1 MNKKIILLGTST
13 LVLAAVPVISV
24 VSCSGGGT
32 QPSTTNKQ
40 IVAKNN
46 LTANN
51 FFDLSQGYTIE
62 QAKKEINN
70 EFILQNKTKLL
81 DGDISLITQ
90 KTDIENLVV
99 EGENN
104 SIILKFRIIAEKS
117 YDQDGQINKEPIDI
131 QIVITGF
138 SETSKLEFVE
148 KIESSNLINPQ
159 KFTNTSSKYI
169 NLANSAISEEGQK
182 DAILSYLKSKTSSNN
197 INLAGNNIYTIS
209 MSSGT
214 NTIFNKIFGNN
225 WTDIFTNNDNKDL
238 KNVKQ
243 LIFGFKILVK
253 TSNLEKDGV
262 AVYTIEPSYLQ
273 FSFESKPQWLDG
285 NSYRYSLSS
294 RSYLLK
300 YDLNVKNS
308 ENGTSGEEIN

>member
-104 SIILKFRIIAEKS
+104 SITLKFRIIAEKS

-159 KFTNTSSKYI
+159 KFTNTSSKHI
-169 NLANSAISEEGQK
+169 NLANSTISEEGQK
-182 DAILSYLKSKTSSNN
+182 DAILNYLKSKTSSNN
-197 INLAGNNIYTIS
+197 INSAGNNIYTIS

-253 TSNLEKDGV
+253 TSNFEKGGV

-294 RSYLLK
+294 RSYLLR